1 MEFSKLK
8 LKQAEVTTFNLHTDL
23 QSAVNDQFV
32 VCERANQYICS
43 IVDQVEFEVVNN
55 YIEGLDLD
63 TDFALWICY
72 PKGTSKKYKGQ
83 VNVNRDDIRTKINP
97 LVRTVSMVSLDA
109 DWSAMR
115 LRNVKFSK

>member
-8 LKQAEVTTFNLHTDL
+8 LKQAEVTTFHLHADL
-23 QSAVNDQFV
+23 QAAVDEQFK
-32 VCERANQYICS
+32 VCQTANQYICS
-43 IVDQVEFEVVNN
+43 ILDQAEFEAINS

-97 LVRTVSMVSLDA
+97 KVRTVSMVSLDA